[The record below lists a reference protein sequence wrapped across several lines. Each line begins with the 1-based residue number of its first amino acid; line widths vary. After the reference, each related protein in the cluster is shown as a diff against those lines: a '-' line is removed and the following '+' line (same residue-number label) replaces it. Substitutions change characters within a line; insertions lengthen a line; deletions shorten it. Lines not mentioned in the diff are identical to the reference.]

1 MFSCLSRPTDRNG
14 RRDLA
19 RTKEAI
25 IDPLSLVQLRE
36 QPSKDAY
43 AAKEI
48 FGPGAQELHRRYDSS
63 DHVMIS
69 WAKVQLKPDLFS
81 TAQLDLNKKKD
92 QIDCENLQSNL
103 LRRCQYPVFDDI
115 GA

>member
-1 MFSCLSRPTDRNG
+1 MKLLYDGLYCTSDQHIFPCLSRPTDRNG

-43 AAKEI
+43 AAREI
-48 FGPGAQELHRRYDSS
+48 FGPEALESLLGHANGSAQIRGPTAVKY
-63 DHVMIS
+63 
-69 WAKVQLKPDLFS
+69 VQ
-81 TAQLDLNKKKD
+81 
-92 QIDCENLQSNL
+92 
-103 LRRCQYPVFDDI
+103 
-115 GA
+115 